1 MQSKHY
7 WEIHD
12 LGFLL
17 PGLED
22 IVRLSKI
29 YPDFKMTCFTIPM
42 SKEFFNETNAKHFKI
57 EKYKKWAEIVNSM
70 PFIEIGIHGFSHTH
84 FEFDTSYE
92 KATKMIEAAE
102 SLFDKVG
109 LKYKKLFV
117 APYWQYSYDA
127 LMALKDKGY
136 VVGIDRNN
144 PIRCPEGLKVHK
156 YNWSFEE
163 PIPKKE
169 KVLGHGHLTS
179 KGVKNSIQQTYGNI
193 VRNIP
198 KEAKFGFLS
207 ELYEI

>member
-1 MQSKHY
+1 MERRFFM
-7 WEIHD
+7 EIHD

-42 SKEFFNETNAKHFKI
+42 SKLFFSEENSKHFKI
-57 EKYKKWAEIVNSM
+57 EKYKEWAKLINSM

-84 FEFDTSYE
+84 NEMDCSYD
-92 KATKMIEAAE
+92 KAILMIEGAE
-102 SLFDKVG
+102 KLFEQIG
-109 LKYKKLFV
+109 LKYKKIFC
-117 APYWQYSYDA
+117 APYWQYSYDTMA
-127 LMALKDKGY
+127 ALKDKGY
-136 VVGIDRNN
+136 VVAINRDHPCRYPDGM
-144 PIRCPEGLKVHK
+144 KTYK

-163 PIPKKE
+163 PLPNKE

-179 KGVKNSIQQTYGNI
+179 QGVNNSIEQAYGNI
-193 VRNIP
+193 IRNIP
-198 KEAKFGFLS
+198 REAKFGFLS